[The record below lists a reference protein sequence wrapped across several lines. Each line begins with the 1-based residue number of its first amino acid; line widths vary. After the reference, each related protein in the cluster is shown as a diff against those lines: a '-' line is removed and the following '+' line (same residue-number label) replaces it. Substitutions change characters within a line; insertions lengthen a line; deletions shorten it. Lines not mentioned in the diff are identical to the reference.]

1 MILNLVDGHIIDTK
15 SCDAVLENLEQRIV
29 STLKK
34 GRLDTETV
42 ITACSQLVGHLDDAI
57 YLQTMADLGIDE
69 SLGRQY
75 LDEARLMFGET
86 ALRCRLQTELGA
98 DDHQTRRYMP
108 LYQDKPVTEQLAPLG
123 VLLHVAAGNAEGLPA
138 FSVLEGLLTGNI
150 NILKLPAA
158 EGGISVRILLELIKV
173 APSLAEYIYVFDYSS
188 RDIQHIGKLVAAAD
202 AVVVWGGAEA
212 VTALRRLVGPNTRLI
227 EWGHKVSFAYVT
239 EPGLAEN
246 LVENRRRD
254 LANLACHMVETGQ
267 LLCSSCQGIYL
278 DTDDMDVLYRFCRD
292 FLPILEA
299 TVEEKG
305 QAARLGIGIET
316 QIALQVYNEELESQY
331 QDSRVFK
338 GKHCSLIAY
347 ADHDLK
353 PGIQFGNAWVK
364 RLPKAE
370 LLATLRPYKNF
381 LQTAGLICGESE
393 RSELTGLLWQTGLVR
408 VCLPDRM
415 SATYCGAPHDGEYP
429 LRKYMKIVSSEL

>member
-1 MILNLVDGHIIDTK
+1 MILNLVDGQIIDTK
-15 SCDAVLENLEQRIV
+15 SCEAVLENLEQRIV
-29 STLKK
+29 STLQK

-42 ITACSQLVGHLDDAI
+42 IKACNQLVVNLDDI
-57 YLQTMADLGIDE
+57 VYLQAMVDLGIDE

-86 ALRCRLQTELGA
+86 ALRCRMQTELGA
-98 DDHQTRRYMP
+98 AYGQIRRYRP
-108 LYQDKPVTEQLAPLG
+108 LYQDRSVTEQLAPLG

-158 EGGISVRILLELIKV
+158 EGGISVRILLELIKA
-173 APSLAEYIYVFDYSS
+173 APVLAEYIYVFDYSS
-188 RDIQHIGKLVAAAD
+188 RDILHIEKLVAAAD

-212 VTALRRLVGPNTRLI
+212 VTALRKLVGPNTRLI

-239 EPGLAEN
+239 EQGLAEN
-246 LVENRRRD
+246 GQRD
-254 LANLACHMVETGQ
+254 LANLASHMVETGQ

-278 DTDDMDVLYRFCRD
+278 DTDDMDVLNRFCGD

-299 TVEEKG
+299 AIEQKG
-305 QAARLGIGIET
+305 LASRLGIGIET
-316 QIALQVYNEELESQY
+316 QVALQVYNEDLETQY

-347 ADHDLK
+347 RDHDLK

-364 RLPKAE
+364 RLPKTE
-370 LLATLRPYKNF
+370 LLAVLRPYKNF
-381 LQTAGLICGESE
+381 LQTAGLICSKAEQG
-393 RSELTGLLWQTGLVR
+393 ELTELLWQTGLVR
-408 VCLPDRM
+408 VCPPEKM
-415 SATYCGAPHDGEYP
+415 SSTYCGAPHDGEYP
-429 LRKYMKIVSSEL
+429 LRKYVKIVSSEL